1 MKKTIKTEK
10 YIITTTF
17 PGEKAETWE
26 YTNYGWSI
34 APANYPEN
42 KNWLR
47 MGEVSRNF
55 ANALLQGDE
64 EKIDEELAYY
74 IRTFEKDTFKLKG
87 ILGTLSFHALLWQYD
102 GNRYY
107 VKSHDGETFADFKQ
121 RVYKDF
127 HGYNVEFYEDKPKH

>member
-1 MKKTIKTEK
+1 MKTIKTEK

-17 PGEKAETWE
+17 PGEKAETWD

-34 APANYPEN
+34 APSNNPEN

-64 EKIDEELAYY
+64 EAIDREFGYY
-74 IRTFEKDTFKLKG
+74 IRTYEKDMTKVKE
-87 ILGTLSFHALLWQYD
+87 ILGIISFHALLWQYD

-107 VKSHDGETFADFKQ
+107 VRSQDNETFADFKK
-121 RVYKDF
+121 RVRKDF
-127 HGYNVEFYEDKPKH
+127 PDYHAEFFEDKPRY

>member
-1 MKKTIKTEK
+1 MKTIKTEK

-17 PGEKAETWE
+17 PGEKAETSD

-34 APANYPEN
+34 ASINNPDD

-64 EKIDEELAYY
+64 EIIDQELAYY
-74 IRTFEKDTFKLKG
+74 IRTFEKDVSKVKG
-87 ILGTLSFHALLWQYD
+87 ILGTLSFHALLWQFD

-107 VKSHDGETFADFKQ
+107 IKSRNKETFADFKK

-127 HGYNVEFYEDKPKH
+127 PDYNVEFYEDKPRH